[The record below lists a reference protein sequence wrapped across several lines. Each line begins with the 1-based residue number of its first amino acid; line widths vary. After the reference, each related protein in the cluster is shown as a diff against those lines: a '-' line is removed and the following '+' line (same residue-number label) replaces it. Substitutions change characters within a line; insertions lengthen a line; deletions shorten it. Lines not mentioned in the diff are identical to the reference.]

1 MYGHQS
7 YVHKIL
13 TGRKDK
19 MPTLRQF
26 DGIAGFPRNSES
38 EYDSF
43 DTGHS
48 STSISAALGM
58 ATARD
63 LKGDKE
69 YIIAVIGDGALTGGM
84 ALEALNH
91 AGAMKT
97 NLIVILNDNEMSISK
112 NVGGI
117 SLFLSKART
126 RKFYTESNRYI
137 KKIVNMLPNGGN
149 RIIKFIRKIKYSIK
163 QLLLP
168 NMFFEDLGFRY
179 LGPIDGH
186 DIEKLESILKKSKDL
201 EGPILIHVV
210 TKKGKGYKPAEEN
223 PDKFH
228 SASNFDIETGISK
241 KEKAVDY
248 SKIFGEKL
256 IELAKKNDKIVAITA
271 AMKDGTGLAKF
282 EKEFPNRFFD
292 VGIAEE
298 HAIGF
303 AAGLAKNGM
312 IPVVPIYSSFYQR
325 SFDQVIHDVCI
336 QNLGVVMCVD
346 RAGIVGNDGETHQ
359 GVFDLSF
366 FSMIPNIT
374 IMAPKDFKELEY
386 MLEYAIDLKRPVVIR
401 YPRGGEGKIK
411 FDMHEK
417 IDYGQAEIL
426 KTGNDLTIVAIGKMV
441 ERALEVS
448 NILETEGKSVEVINA
463 RFLKPLDKDK
473 ILTSILKT
481 KNIITIEDNII
492 DGGLGSKIEDL
503 IYNSNIKDIKFKKFG
518 YPDEFIKHG
527 SVPEIEKKYGM
538 DAASIAKEMSV

>member
-282 EKEFPNRFFD
+282 EKEFTNRFFD

-298 HAIGF
+298 LI
-303 AAGLAKNGM
+303 
-312 IPVVPIYSSFYQR
+312 
-325 SFDQVIHDVCI
+325 
-336 QNLGVVMCVD
+336 
-346 RAGIVGNDGETHQ
+346 
-359 GVFDLSF
+359 
-366 FSMIPNIT
+366 
-374 IMAPKDFKELEY
+374 KE
-386 MLEYAIDLKRPVVIR
+386 V
-401 YPRGGEGKIK
+401 
-411 FDMHEK
+411 
-417 IDYGQAEIL
+417 
-426 KTGNDLTIVAIGKMV
+426 LTK
-441 ERALEVS
+441 
-448 NILETEGKSVEVINA
+448 
-463 RFLKPLDKDK
+463 
-473 ILTSILKT
+473 
-481 KNIITIEDNII
+481 
-492 DGGLGSKIEDL
+492 
-503 IYNSNIKDIKFKKFG
+503 
-518 YPDEFIKHG
+518 
-527 SVPEIEKKYGM
+527 
-538 DAASIAKEMSV
+538 